1 MRTYTRL
8 ALACVL
14 MLSYSVY
21 AEEKILPDKTLVYKR
36 IGEVELKL
44 HVFTPQ
50 DHKASDRRPAIIFF
64 FGGGWYGGSPSQFYQ
79 HCKYLASRGMVAM
92 SAEYRV
98 KSRNKTTPREC
109 VKDGKS
115 AVRWIREHATELG
128 VDPERIAAGGGS
140 AGGHVAAA
148 TGTTKGFEEEGED
161 LNISSRPEALVLF
174 NPVYDNGPDGYGHS
188 RVKEY
193 WKAFSPMHN
202 IDETTPPTIVFL
214 GTKDKH
220 VPVKTAREYKR
231 LMEANGRRCDL
242 HLYEG
247 QPHGFFN
254 YGRQGDNYTKTVIE
268 MDRFLA
274 SLGYLKG
281 EPTLQN
287 KPDAGDGTR
296 HFIKQIPEFGNRWL

>member
-1 MRTYTRL
+1 MCTKTRL
-8 ALACVL
+8 VLACML
-14 MLSYSVY
+14 MHALSAY
-21 AEEKILPDKTLVYKR
+21 AEEEIVPDKTLVYKS
-36 IGEVELKL
+36 IEDVELKL
-44 HVFTPQ
+44 HIFTPQ
-50 DHKASDRRPAIIFF
+50 GHQASDKRPAIIFF
-64 FGGGWYGGSPSQFYQ
+64 FGGGWNTGNPSQFYP
-79 HCKYLASRGMVAM
+79 HCEYLTSRGMVAM

-98 KSRNKTTPREC
+98 RSRNNTTPREC

-115 AVRWIREHATELG
+115 AVRWVRQHAAELG
-128 VDPERIAAGGGS
+128 VDPDKIAAGGGS

-148 TGTTKGFEEEGED
+148 TGTTEGFDEEGED
-161 LNISSRPEALVLF
+161 LSVSSCPDALVLF
-174 NPVYDNGPDGYGHS
+174 NPVFDNGPDGYGHA

-193 WKAFSPMHN
+193 WEAFSPMHN

-214 GTKDKH
+214 GTNDRH
-220 VPVKTAREYKR
+220 IPVETAMEYKR
-231 LMEANGRRCDL
+231 LMEANGHRCDL

-254 YGRQGDNYTKTVIE
+254 YRNRDYYTKTVIE

-287 KPDAGDGTR
+287 QPDAN
-296 HFIKQIPEFGNRWL
+296 KVE